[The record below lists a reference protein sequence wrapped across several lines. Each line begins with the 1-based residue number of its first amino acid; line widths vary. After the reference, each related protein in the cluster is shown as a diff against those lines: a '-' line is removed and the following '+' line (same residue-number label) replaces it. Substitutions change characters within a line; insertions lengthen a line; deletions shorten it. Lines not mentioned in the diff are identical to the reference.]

1 MEFAAECVK
10 RVLCAWI
17 LLVLANFVYR
27 SGTIILIFKANIDHE
42 ICCLFSDELS
52 DGVDQTGGN
61 GLRGI

>member
-1 MEFAAECVK
+1 MELAAECVK
-10 RVLCAWI
+10 RMFSARV

-27 SGTIILIFKANIDHE
+27 SATIILIFQENIDHE

-52 DGVDQTGGN
+52 DGVSQAGGN

>member
-1 MEFAAECVK
+1 MK
-10 RVLCAWI
+10 RLLPAWN

-27 SGTIILIFKANIDHE
+27 LATIILIFQWNIDHE

-52 DGVDQTGGN
+52 DGVSQAGGN

>member
-1 MEFAAECVK
+1 MQFAVGRMK
-10 RVLCAWI
+10 RLLPAWI

-27 SGTIILIFKANIDHE
+27 SATIILIFQWIIDHG

-52 DGVDQTGGN
+52 DGVGQTGGN